1 MNAFKLWFF
10 SLSIWTKQETH
21 QTQSEGLDPPLAI
34 CKKGKGED
42 KDRKC
47 VYRSLFSHLPSN
59 KLLLIILFTIYQ
71 EELAQLNM
79 LQYKVCWK
87 FC

>member
-47 VYRSLFSHLPSN
+47 VYRS
-59 KLLLIILFTIYQ
+59 FTFQQVASGYTFYNLSRGIGPVQ
-71 EELAQLNM
+71 HASI
-79 LQYKVCWK
+79 
-87 FC
+87 